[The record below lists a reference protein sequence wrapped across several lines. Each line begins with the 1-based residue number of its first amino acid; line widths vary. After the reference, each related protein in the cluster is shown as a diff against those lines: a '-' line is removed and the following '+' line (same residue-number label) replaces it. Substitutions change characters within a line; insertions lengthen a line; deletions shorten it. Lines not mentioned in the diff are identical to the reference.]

1 MTTRHERGRS
11 GLVLVLV
18 LVLVVGPMWLCLEAV
33 TR

>member
-11 GLVLVLV
+11 GLVLV